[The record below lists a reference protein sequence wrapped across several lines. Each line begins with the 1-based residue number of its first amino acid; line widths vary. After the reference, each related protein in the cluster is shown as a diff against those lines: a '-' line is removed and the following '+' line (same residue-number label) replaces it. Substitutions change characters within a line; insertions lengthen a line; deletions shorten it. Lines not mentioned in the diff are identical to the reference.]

1 MDPAHFQV
9 AVRGDVNE
17 FPFCDVDK
25 PGISTIFNKLSP
37 LGNSMLHVAASY
49 NHNEIVELMAGYFP
63 GLISKTN
70 NQEDTALHVAAR
82 TGNLQTVATLVYCAR
97 QIPTITSE
105 AEPSL
110 LRMKN
115 SKGNTALHDALLS
128 LLASRD
134 IDGTT
139 SDKSLDLAALT
150 LHLASQEPEVLYYQN
165 KEGKSPL
172 CLAVEF
178 GREDILDYLLTVT
191 AEVHGSDDRMPEGES
206 PAHVA
211 VKQKRLDLLKIII
224 QKKPELQRL
233 RDEKGNTP
241 LHCASSVGFIEGV
254 RYLLEVNNDSV
265 LERNEKGLYPL
276 HVACKSGQVE
286 ISKKLLTKWPDPTE
300 LLCNRGRNIL
310 HVAAKSGKQHLVS
323 CIMEESISDKL
334 INQMDNDG
342 NTPLHLA
349 VLRGHYYVVEILLR
363 DNRLISTFK
372 NNEGLT
378 AYDIAAKQSEILGTE
393 FSENQIIPGKEN
405 IADHE
410 SSKAAGYTQK
420 QPAKANSKKSKTPHT
435 FEAIMTLSV
444 LACRSRRSLMNH
456 CVSVEKRRL
465 KRESGRNED
474 VKKRINNLLVVA
486 TVIVGAAF
494 AASIQMA
501 SAGGNVKAAKIA
513 LRWFH
518 IVDSVAMHTSIVAAI
533 LLCWAQL
540 VAANIASS
548 IVHLVF
554 GLLGISLYMMCL
566 AFTIATGMAMRSSGT
581 YSQMIFVIQL
591 TFTSVQSFVL
601 IPFLFVPC
609 KLKEAS
615 ILLVYYVRFRCDF
628 HLRLRIAF
636 FSRKQKQ

>member
-1 MDPAHFQV
+1 MDPAHFQA

-49 NHNEIVELMAGYFP
+49 NHNEIVELMARYFP

-82 TGNLQTVATLVYCAR
+82 TGNLETAATLVYCTK

-105 AEPSL
+105 ADPSL

-139 SDKSLDLAALT
+139 SDKSLDLASLT
-150 LHLASQEPEVLYYQN
+150 LRLASQEPEVLYYQN

-211 VKQKRLDLLKIII
+211 VKQKRLDLLKIIME
-224 QKKPELQRL
+224 KKPELLRL
-233 RDEKGNTP
+233 RDEKGNPT
-241 LHCASSVGFIEGV
+241 LHCAASVGFIEGV
-254 RYLLEVNNDSV
+254 RYLLEVNNGSV

-286 ISKKLLTKWPDPTE
+286 ITKKLLTKWPDPTE

-310 HVAAKSGKQHLVS
+310 HVAAKSGKQHVVT

-334 INQMDNDG
+334 INQMDNYG

-349 VLRGHYYVVEILLR
+349 VLRGHYYVVDILLR

-378 AYDIAAKQSEILGTE
+378 AYNIAAKQSEILGTE

-405 IADHE
+405 IAEHE
-410 SSKAAGYTQK
+410 SSKAAGNTDK
-420 QPAKANSKKSKTPHT
+420 QPTKANSKKSKTPYP

-456 CVSVEKRRL
+456 CVSVENRRL
-465 KRESGRNED
+465 KRDGGSDED

-501 SAGGNVKAAKIA
+501 SSVGDANAAKMS
-513 LRWFH
+513 LRRFY
-518 IVDSVAMHTSIVAAI
+518 IFETLAMHTSIVAAF

-540 VAANIASS
+540 VARYIASS

-554 GLLGISLYMMCL
+554 GLLGISLYMTCC
-566 AFTIATGMAMRSSGT
+566 AFAVATGMAMRSNEVFME
-581 YSQMIFVIQL
+581 MIFVIQL
-591 TFTSVQSFVL
+591 IFIVVQSFVL
-601 IPFLFVPC
+601 VPFLFVPF
-609 KLKEAS
+609 KLKEGS
-615 ILLVYYVRFRCDF
+615 ILLVYYLRFWCDF
-628 HLRLRIAF
+628 HFNRLRITF
-636 FSRKQKQ
+636 FKQKQ

>member
-1 MDPAHFQV
+1 MDPAHFQA

-17 FPFCDVDK
+17 FPFCDIDK

-49 NHNEIVELMAGYFP
+49 NHKEIVELMARNFP
-63 GLISKTN
+63 GLVSKTN

-82 TGNLQTVATLVYCAR
+82 TGNLETVATIVYCAK

-105 AEPSL
+105 ADPSL

-286 ISKKLLTKWPDPTE
+286 ISKKLLTKWADPTE

-310 HVAAKSGKQHLVS
+310 HVAAKSGKQHVVT

-334 INQMDNDG
+334 INQMDNYG

-378 AYDIAAKQSEILGTE
+378 AYDIAANQSEILGTE
-393 FSENQIIPGKEN
+393 FSENQITPGKKN
-405 IADHE
+405 VADHE
-410 SSKAAGYTQK
+410 SSKAAGYTEK
-420 QPAKANSKKSKTPHT
+420 QPTKAHSKKSKTPHT
-435 FEAIMTLSV
+435 FEAIMTLSIF
-444 LACRSRRSLMNH
+444 ACRSRRSLMNH

-465 KRESGRNED
+465 KRDGGRNEE

-501 SAGGNVKAAKIA
+501 SAGGNANEKNSTNAIA
-513 LRWFH
+513 NDSLRWFH
-518 IVDSVAMHTSIVAAI
+518 IYDTIAMHTSIVAAF
-533 LLCWAQL
+533 LLCCAQL
-540 VAANIASS
+540 VAGYIASS

-554 GLLGISLYMMCL
+554 RLLGISLYMTCV
-566 AFTIATGMAMRSSGT
+566 AFTITTGIAVRSNET
-581 YSQMIFVIQL
+581 YSEIIFVIHL
-591 TFTSVQSFVL
+591 IFIFVQSFVL
-601 IPFLFVPC
+601 IPFLLVSV
-609 KLKEAS
+609 KLKEGS
-615 ILLVYYVRFRCDF
+615 ILLLYYVYFLCDF
-628 HLRLRIAF
+628 HFNR
-636 FSRKQKQ
+636 RK